1 MSTKIHEQKQ
11 MVQFLE
17 YVLLVAISIVY
28 ILPIVVVL
36 FGSLKTSREFM
47 TSNPL
52 SLPQN
57 CFNLANYKTAFIN
70 GKMLGAFGNTIIIVG
85 VSTVATVLTGSMT
98 AYVLSR
104 FVFTGKQLV
113 RKLFLVASLIP
124 SITMQMSIFQIIS
137 KMGLF
142 NTRLSTILL
151 YAGTDIISIYIFLQ
165 FLDNISCSLDEA
177 AIMEGSS
184 YFGVFFKIILPL
196 LRPAIVTVVIIKGV
210 GFYNEFY
217 TPFLYMPS
225 QRLSVISTSLFKF
238 MGPYGSKW
246 EVICA
251 GVIITMLPTLIV
263 FIKLQKQIYSGLTQ
277 GSVK

>member
-1 MSTKIHEQKQ
+1 MDSKIYEQKKA
-11 MVQFLE
+11 VKILE
-17 YVLLVAISIVY
+17 YVLLVTISAVY
-28 ILPIVVVL
+28 ILPIFVVL
-36 FGSLKTSREFM
+36 FGSLKDSREFM

-52 SLPQN
+52 SLPN
-57 CFNLANYKTAFIN
+57 NFFNFSNYRTAFIN
-70 GKMLGAFGNTIIIVG
+70 GKMLMAFGNTIIIVFA
-85 VSTVATVLTGSMT
+85 STVATVLTGSMT

-104 FVFTGKQLV
+104 FVFKGKGAV

-151 YAGTDIISIYIFLQ
+151 FAGTDIISIYIFLQ
-165 FLDNISCSLDEA
+165 FLDNISPSLDEA

-196 LRPAIVTVVIIKGV
+196 LKPAVVTVVIIKGV

-251 GVIITMLPTLIV
+251 GVIITMIPTLIV
-263 FIKLQKQIYSGLTQ
+263 FLRLQKEIYSGLTQ